1 MLFLWKKTK
10 KISESHARGGE
21 VHVHGYDKRHT
32 LAAHIGVLADDA
44 EHEGCGVGRHVA
56 FVRSS
61 HHVSAA
67 EWGGVEGVPFSA
79 VVQLVRPS
87 GVTVAVPSWGRFA
100 PEKPLKVNTVSSMA
114 ATRWSSV
121 REEEEEMALSGGST
135 APSRNSH
142 CNCNNRNRAL
152 FLGLKTDGVQI
163 IILRDH

>member
-1 MLFLWKKTK
+1 MEKNKK

-21 VHVHGYDKRHT
+21 VHVHGDDKRHT

-87 GVTVAVPSWGRFA
+87 DVTVAMPSWERFA

-114 ATRWSSV
+114 ATRWSSM
-121 REEEEEMALSGGST
+121 REEEEEEEVAL
-135 APSRNSH
+135 
-142 CNCNNRNRAL
+142 
-152 FLGLKTDGVQI
+152 
-163 IILRDH
+163 